1 MLFSTYDVRLATLHT
16 RQSLKVDPR
25 GPAIPNL
32 LHRNLLQSRT
42 DRARLTKTENG
53 HKTGR
58 QGMDFDENL

>member
-1 MLFSTYDVRLATLHT
+1 MLYIPFT

-32 LHRNLLQSRT
+32 LHSYLLLSKT
-42 DRARLTKTENG
+42 DRARVTKTENG

-58 QGMDFDENL
+58 QGTDLDENL